1 MRVLFNCDYLKF
13 QNLEEDANWIQGS
26 AIHQFV
32 IISLLITKHMFNTPK
47 VIAYYKKPLSHPL
60 GFFAI
65 KYQAV
70 TDCVWAIV
78 EWFSINCQPLTFS
91 CMCKYN
97 PILPYSPN

>member
-1 MRVLFNCDYLKF
+1 MVHYVTKMLYSTVNRCFAFNDMHVMRVLFNCDYLKF

-65 KYQAV
+65 KYHL
-70 TDCVWAIV
+70 
-78 EWFSINCQPLTFS
+78 SI
-91 CMCKYN
+91 
-97 PILPYSPN
+97 